1 MLVTNPRPFMF
12 PSMQSTPCHR
22 LTREA
27 LKTVRQRIGTI
38 FLSQTKYKTLG
49 VTGARPN
56 SELTDKRPQGSLSSP
71 SPGTT
76 G

>member
-1 MLVTNPRPFMF
+1 VLVTNPRPFMF
-12 PSMQSTPCHR
+12 TSMQSTPCQR
-22 LTREA
+22 LTSEA

-49 VTGARPN
+49 VPGSRQN

>member
-1 MLVTNPRPFMF
+1 MVSSE
-12 PSMQSTPCHR
+12 SMTPMPCQR
-22 LTREA
+22 LTSEA

-49 VTGARPN
+49 VPGSRQN
-56 SELTDKRPQGSLSSP
+56 SELMDNRPQGSFSRP